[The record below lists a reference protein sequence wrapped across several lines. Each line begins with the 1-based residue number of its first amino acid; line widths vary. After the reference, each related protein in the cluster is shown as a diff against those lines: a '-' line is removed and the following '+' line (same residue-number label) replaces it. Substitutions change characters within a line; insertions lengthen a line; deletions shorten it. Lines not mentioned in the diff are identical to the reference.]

1 MGLTNLIFEDSTLE
15 NEQLELRDK
24 NGLYYLG
31 PNLTLRSCTLVLRVP
46 ASRLLLRG
54 VKFIDCALEVKT
66 ELKNLTWYDATLKGC
81 RFTGR
86 LFSCDFGRDPYP
98 VSPHREVGDIEG
110 CDFTAAHVHACR
122 FMGCDPSTVRF
133 PRWPYFTILEPLRRV
148 RELASTTWPR
158 EIRPWF
164 TSIEGSPATTAAITF
179 SAAALAKEANVS
191 EERIRALLEG
201 HSDVL
206 S

>member
-1 MGLTNLIFEDSTLE
+1 MWLDNVIFENRTFK
-15 NEQLELRDK
+15 NERVELREK
-24 NGLYYLG
+24 NALYYLG
-31 PNLTLRSCTLVLRVP
+31 PNLVLRSCTLVLRVP
-46 ASRLLLRG
+46 TRRLLLNG
-54 VKFIDCALEVKT
+54 LHLVDCSVEVRR
-66 ELKNLTWYDATLKGC
+66 ELKELAWYDASLKGC

-98 VSPHREVGDIEG
+98 VSPHREVGDIED

-179 SAAALAKEANVS
+179 SAAELAKEANVS

-206 S
+206 Y